1 MRVSVSISI
10 SYKEF
15 QSLSL
20 ILDLVQAIW
29 PGQGTISQF
38 PYLVEISKKSRFLEV
53 LRLSVSISISYKG
66 FQSLSLSLDLV

>member
-1 MRVSVSISI
+1 MRVSVSIS
-10 SYKEF
+10 YEEF
-15 QSLSL
+15 QSL

-38 PYLVEISKKSRFLEV
+38 PYLVEISKKSRFLEK